1 MERQRVDCD
10 GHMKCHMVPKIPFCV
25 VHTLC
30 DALSLMMGLNFEY
43 GI

>member
-1 MERQRVDCD
+1 MKRQSLDCD
-10 GHMKCHMVPKIPFCV
+10 GQKSDMVPKIPSCV

-30 DALSLMMGLNFEY
+30 NALSLTMGLNFEY

>member
-10 GHMKCHMVPKIPFCV
+10 GQKSHMVPKIPSCV

-30 DALSLMMGLNFEY
+30 VTLSLTMGLNFEY
-43 GI
+43 EI